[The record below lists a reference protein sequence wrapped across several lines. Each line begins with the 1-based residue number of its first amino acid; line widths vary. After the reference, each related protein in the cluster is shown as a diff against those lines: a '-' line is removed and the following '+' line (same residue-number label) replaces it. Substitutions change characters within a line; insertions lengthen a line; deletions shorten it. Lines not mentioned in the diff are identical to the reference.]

1 MELKLKWNYGTIHSK
16 DGSEFFEKIKRNKMV
31 FCSFFLNVGWRWGEW
46 WKEMK
51 SPKLGCYKSLKTI
64 QATGWTMWRGLSLTE
79 PVHCHPPSHP
89 PRSSRQHLR
98 SPCESRQPISWTSVA
113 LTLAFQ
119 ELFWLHEKEAGWR
132 TNHDEAWQDLGDWP
146 LSFTTLS
153 KVPQTQKA
161 YQGQPGFSHFPD
173 IRLEDRGGGD
183 LTQGWCS
190 ISANLTILPSPWSKE
205 HKRSHCKFLWI
216 FTHTGFLVV
225 TEEETDQVAQH
236 TVWLP

>member
-1 MELKLKWNYGTIHSK
+1 
-16 DGSEFFEKIKRNKMV
+16 
-31 FCSFFLNVGWRWGEW
+31 
-46 WKEMK
+46 
-51 SPKLGCYKSLKTI
+51 
-64 QATGWTMWRGLSLTE
+64 MWRGLSLTE

-132 TNHDEAWQDLGDWP
+132 TNHDEVWQDLGDWP

-161 YQGQPGFSHFPD
+161 YQSQPGFSHFPD
-173 IRLEDRGGGD
+173 IHLEDRGGGD
-183 LTQGWCS
+183 LSQGRCS
-190 ISANLTILPSPWSKE
+190 IYANLTILPSPWSKE
-205 HKRSHCKFLWI
+205 HKRSHYKFY
-216 FTHTGFLVV
+216 GFSPTLVFWLSQKKRLIKWPS
-225 TEEETDQVAQH
+225 TQCDCPRPMDGEEWNTMH
-236 TVWLP
+236 PSYNTIL